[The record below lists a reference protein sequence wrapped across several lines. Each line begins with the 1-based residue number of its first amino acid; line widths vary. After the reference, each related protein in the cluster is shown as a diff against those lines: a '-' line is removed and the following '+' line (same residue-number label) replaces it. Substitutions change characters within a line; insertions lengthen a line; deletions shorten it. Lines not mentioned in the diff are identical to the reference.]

1 MDMAASRQLLVIDDE
16 PGIAEF
22 VCNAAAEL
30 GLVGRATT
38 DPDEFRAALQGERP
52 ACVVLDLQMPDVD
65 GIELLR
71 HLSEIGST
79 APVVLM
85 SGADARVLA
94 SVERLAR
101 EYKLAVQGVLRK
113 PFSLAELRAV
123 LEPCAAR
130 TVAPSLGE
138 LEEAIAENQFVVEYQ
153 PIVSLAPNGLRAPVK
168 VVEALVR
175 WQHPRRGRLS
185 PDRFIPVVESSGL
198 ATRLTELVLAD
209 ALGLIARWDAAG
221 RNLSASINLART
233 SLAELDLPDRMRD
246 LVRANGIDPARITFE
261 VTETTAMANTALSL
275 DVLGRLRLKGFG
287 LSIDDFGTG
296 YSSLIE
302 LYRMPFS
309 ELKIDKSFVLDADQR
324 EEARVIVRSIA
335 DLAHNLGLTVCAEGV
350 ERPAHLATVAEAG
363 CEVAQGYLLSRPVA
377 ADLVPRDI
385 ELNLPLGAA
394 RPAASRAVIGRAPG

>member
-1 MDMAASRQLLVIDDE
+1 MAASRQLLVIDDE

-394 RPAASRAVIGRAPG
+394 RPAVSRAVIGRAPG

>member
-1 MDMAASRQLLVIDDE
+1 MAASRQLLVIDDE

-350 ERPAHLATVAEAG
+350 ERPAHLAAVAEAG

>member
-1 MDMAASRQLLVIDDE
+1 MAASRQLLVIDDE

-138 LEEAIAENQFVVEYQ
+138 LEEAIAENQFIVEYQ

-394 RPAASRAVIGRAPG
+394 RPAASRAVIGRAPV

>member
-1 MDMAASRQLLVIDDE
+1 MASSRQLLVIDDE

>member
-1 MDMAASRQLLVIDDE
+1 MAASRQLLVIDDE

-394 RPAASRAVIGRAPG
+394 RPAASRAVIGRAPV

>member
-394 RPAASRAVIGRAPG
+394 RPAASRAVIGRAPV